1 MKVGST
7 IALFGGLALMGIV
20 GYTVSNITQPKPG
33 PAPAP
38 VVKADMPPPI
48 PLVEVLVAKSDLV
61 VGTSVRKEDLH
72 WQSWP
77 AESVAPTYVTRDD
90 SLVDAIQGLKK
101 LTIAD
106 FTGTV
111 VRLPIAAGQ
120 PMTPGFVARAGTR
133 GGAVKTPVKAA
144 SPATRIRIYR
154 GTKLQIVNVR

>member
-7 IALFGGLALMGIV
+7 IALIGGLALMGIV
-20 GYTVSNITQPKPG
+20 GYTVSNITQPKP
-33 PAPAP
+33 APAP

-48 PLVEVLVAKSDLV
+48 PLVKVLVAKSDLV

-77 AESVAPTYVTRDD
+77 AESVAPTYVTRGD
-90 SLVDAIQGLKK
+90 SLVDAIQDLKK
-101 LTIAD
+101 PTIAD

-120 PMTPGFVARAGTR
+120 PMTPGFVARATKG
-133 GGAVKTPVKAA
+133 GGAVKTPVKATA
-144 SPATRIRIYR
+144 PATRIRIYR
-154 GTKLQIVNVR
+154 GTKLQVVKFR